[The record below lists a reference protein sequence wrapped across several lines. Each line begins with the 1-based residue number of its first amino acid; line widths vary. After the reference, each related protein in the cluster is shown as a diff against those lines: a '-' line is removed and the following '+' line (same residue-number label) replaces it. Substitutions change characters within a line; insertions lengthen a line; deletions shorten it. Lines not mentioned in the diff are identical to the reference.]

1 MCKKA
6 TVLSASEQVS
16 ISNGDSDASRYVYTL
31 AESIQDI
38 ARAFL
43 AASKNNQV
51 AQVAVVTIALHF
63 DFDERTDLRW
73 AESVDQSI
81 NYYLDNLRRLV
92 RRTDSVFL
100 HGFTFYFLLYGANL
114 KGATLVQER
123 LWEALLWRVHSA
135 HDGDILRPCCMTI
148 GHSAYPEPHQEIN
161 SCIAAA
167 RMAKQSFDI
176 QPEKAGRQLIAQAA
190 KDTDLPMLAQR
201 LGIPYLSL
209 LPRQLPSSVK
219 RLVSLQLAQEL
230 NCYPIGRER
239 NMLTVAMSNPQDNQA
254 LKRLQKETGL
264 SIFPVLAHPQEL
276 QTVLQQLG

>member
-6 TVLSASEQVS
+6 TLLSVSEQANMLDTGS
-16 ISNGDSDASRYVYTL
+16 YIDPYSYAI

-38 ARAFL
+38 TQAFL
-43 AASKNNQV
+43 VASKNQT
-51 AQVAVVTIALHF
+51 AQVALVTIALHF
-63 DFDERTDLRW
+63 DSEGKAGLKW
-73 AESVDQSI
+73 AECVDQSI
-81 NYYLDNLRRLV
+81 KYYLDNLRRLI

-100 HGFTFYFLLYGANL
+100 HGFTFYFLLSGANL
-114 KGATLVQER
+114 KGANIVNER

-148 GHSAYPEPHQEIN
+148 GYSAYPEPHQDIHL
-161 SCIAAA
+161 CIAAA
-167 RMAKQSFDI
+167 RLARQTFDV
-176 QPEKAGRQLIAQAA
+176 QPEKAGRQLVAQSA
-190 KDTDLPMLAQR
+190 KDTDLPMLAR
-201 LGIPYLSL
+201 KMGIPYLSL

-219 RLVSLQLAQEL
+219 CLVSLQLAQEL

-264 SIFPVLAHPQEL
+264 HIFPVLAHPQEL
-276 QTVLQQLG
+276 QTVLKQLV